1 MLDHI
6 PAQLQVF
13 FSSMLPVLELRFA
26 IPYGMA
32 ALGMSKWEALF
43 WGFSGNLISAYI
55 LIQWLDPVVKLLRKH
70 LAFMDRFFDWLLH
83 RTRHKHSKRMS
94 ELGHIALLAFVA
106 VPLPGSGSWTGA
118 LVAYVFGV
126 KKSTSLLMIT
136 LGLMIAGLLVTFG
149 TQGVLSIIERAL
161 GV

>member
-1 MLDHI
+1 MLNLI

-13 FSSMLPVLELRFA
+13 FTSMLPVLELRFA

-55 LIQWLDPVVKLLRKH
+55 LIQWLDPVIKLCRKH
-70 LAFMDRFFDWLLH
+70 LPFMDRFFDWLLH

-94 ELGHIALLAFVA
+94 ELGHLALLVFVA
-106 VPLPGSGSWTGA
+106 IPLPGSGSWTGA

-126 KKSTSLLMIT
+126 KKKISLAMIT
-136 LGLMIAGLLVTFG
+136 LGLVGAAFLVTFG
-149 TQGVLSIIERAL
+149 TQGVLNLIERVL